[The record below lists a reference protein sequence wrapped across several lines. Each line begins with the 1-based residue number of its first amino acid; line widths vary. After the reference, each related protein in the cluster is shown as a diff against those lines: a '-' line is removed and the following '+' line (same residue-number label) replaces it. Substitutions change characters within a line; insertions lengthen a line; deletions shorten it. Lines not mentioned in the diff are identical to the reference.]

1 MKLTRLLATRLL
13 SGHDR
18 KHFFAAGWVYAFIG
32 VFLASLFVLVAL
44 GILSGYQRAYREA
57 ILRFNT
63 HVIVSRDAGLDV
75 ADRKLIVATLKKL
88 SLQIPHVASPYLYRE
103 TLVPV
108 AGGFKPVI
116 LKGVDFKSLSK
127 IYPFRVTSF
136 ETEQTGDVI
145 LGKNLAEELG
155 ATQKNP
161 RFKYLKFEP
170 GSGKSRQHA
179 TRFDTLPV
187 GGVFESGLYH
197 YDGQY
202 VLIDLVDLKK
212 RLATDHVHGFE
223 IRLDKPEEMDALVRH
238 LKSEFAS
245 RYEVTTWQELNAD
258 LFRALQLE
266 RVTIFTIILL
276 ILTVAS
282 LNIFGF
288 NFLFFMGRIREFRIL
303 WLMGLSRTMI
313 LKLMRRLSVAL
324 GFVATLLAAIVAC
337 GVLMYLR
344 DGGGVE
350 LDPSVYYVDR
360 IPVHF
365 EWLWFGVFL
374 AVSWALCDITSFLAG
389 RVVIKRHLGQRV

>member
-32 VFLASLFVLVAL
+32 IFLASLFVLVAL

-57 ILRFNT
+57 ILKFNT
-63 HVIVSRDAGLDV
+63 HVIVSRDAGLD
-75 ADRKLIVATLKKL
+75 ASDSESIVTTLNNL
-88 SLQIPHVASPYLYRE
+88 SSRIPHVATPYLYRE

-108 AGGFKPVI
+108 AAGFKPVI
-116 LKGVDFKSLSK
+116 LKGVDFKSLAK
-127 IYPFRVTSF
+127 IYPFQMTLF
-136 ETEQTGDVI
+136 EVGQGGLVFP
-145 LGKNLAEELG
+145 GKNLAEELG
-155 ATQKNP
+155 VTPKKPQF
-161 RFKYLKFEP
+161 RYLKFEP

-202 VLIDLVDLKK
+202 VLMDLFDLKK
-212 RLATDHVHGFE
+212 RLATDRVHGFE
-223 IRLDKPEEMDALVRH
+223 IRLDNPEQMDELVQA
-238 LKSEFAS
+238 LKSDFAS
-245 RYEVTTWQELNAD
+245 RYQVTTWQELNAD
-258 LFRALQLE
+258 LFQALKLE
-266 RVTIFTIILL
+266 RVTIFTIISL

-303 WLMGLSRTMI
+303 WLMGLSRVMI

-324 GFVATLLAAIVAC
+324 GFVATLLAAMVAC

-344 DGGGVE
+344 DGGGVP
-350 LDPSVYYVDR
+350 LDPAVYYVDR
-360 IPVHF
+360 VPVHF
-365 EWLWFGVFL
+365 EWIWFGVFL
-374 AVSWALCDITSFLAG
+374 AVSWGLCDITSLLAG
-389 RVVIKRHLGQRV
+389 HVVIKRHLGQRV